1 MKTQE
6 RINEVGMVSAIIS
19 DHIMKRLYAEMQK
32 RGTGYI
38 STVEKI
44 SEWAQ
49 EFVKKHEKT
58 NWEDVLM
65 NNSLKPLSKE
75 ISEIICW
82 DDAAIDWAY
91 YKLAKFKKD

>member
-6 RINEVGMVSAIIS
+6 RINEVGMVAAIIS
-19 DHIMKRLYAEMQK
+19 DHVMKRLYAEMQK

-49 EFVKKHEKT
+49 EFVEKHKKT
-58 NWEDVLM
+58 NWEDALEKGI
-65 NNSLKPLSKE
+65 KPLHPKSN
-75 ISEIICW
+75 EIICW
-82 DDAAIDWAY
+82 DDAVMDFSN
-91 YKLAKFKKD
+91 YKLEQFKKQ

>member
-19 DHIMKRLYAEMQK
+19 DHIMKHLYAEMQK

-49 EFVKKHEKT
+49 EFVEKHKKT
-58 NWEDVLM
+58 NWEDALEKGI
-65 NNSLKPLSKE
+65 KPLHPKS
-75 ISEIICW
+75 SEIICW
-82 DDAAIDWAY
+82 DDAVMDFAN
-91 YKLAKFKKD
+91 YKLEQFKKQ

>member
-1 MKTQE
+1 MNKQKE
-6 RINEVGMVSAIIS
+6 INEVGMVSAIIS

-49 EFVKKHEKT
+49 EFVKKHKKT

-65 NNSLKPLSKE
+65 EGMKTLHPKS
-75 ISEIICW
+75 SEIICW
-82 DDAAIDWAY
+82 DDAVMDFAN
-91 YKLAKFKKD
+91 YKLEQFKKQ